1 MVPGTNPVHA
11 APMNMDTIFQH
22 KGYELR
28 CGARALDSGS
38 YMPTLVVA
46 KHLWPSRP
54 RTLAVTGEGC
64 RSIDEAIASAHA
76 QGLAWVR
83 DFG

>member
-1 MVPGTNPVHA
+1 MDT
-11 APMNMDTIFQH
+11 DTIFQH

-38 YMPTLVVA
+38 FMPTLVVS

-54 RTLAVTGEGC
+54 RTIAVASEGC
-64 RSIDEAIASAHA
+64 RNFDEAIASAHA

-83 DFG
+83 DYG

>member
-1 MVPGTNPVHA
+1 MDTN
-11 APMNMDTIFQH
+11 TIFQH

-38 YMPTLVVA
+38 FMPTLVVS

-54 RTLAVTGEGC
+54 RTMAVHGEGC
-64 RSIDEAIASAHA
+64 RSVDEAIASAHA

>member
-1 MVPGTNPVHA
+1 MLRPWTP
-11 APMNMDTIFQH
+11 PRSFST

-38 YMPTLVVA
+38 FMPTLVVS

-54 RTLAVTGEGC
+54 RTIAMNGEAC
-64 RSIDEAIASAHA
+64 PNVEEAIAAAHA

>member
-1 MVPGTNPVHA
+1 MAVQAKPVHA
-11 APMNMDTIFQH
+11 ARMDTHTIFQH
-22 KGYELR
+22 QGYELR

-38 YMPTLVVA
+38 YVPTLVVA

-54 RTLAVTGEGC
+54 RTLAVTGDGC
-64 RSIDEAIASAHA
+64 RSVDEAIASAHA

-83 DFG
+83 DYG

>member
-1 MVPGTNPVHA
+1 
-11 APMNMDTIFQH
+11 MDSPTIFQH
-22 KGYELR
+22 QGYELR

-38 YMPTLVVA
+38 FMPTLVVS

-54 RTLAVTGEGC
+54 RTIAMNGEAHPNV
-64 RSIDEAIASAHA
+64 EQAIAAAHV

>member
-1 MVPGTNPVHA
+1 MDTN
-11 APMNMDTIFQH
+11 TIFQH

-28 CGARALDSGS
+28 CGARVLDSGS
-38 YMPTLVVA
+38 FMPTLVVS

-54 RTLAVTGEGC
+54 RTIAVDSESC
-64 RSIDEAIASAHA
+64 ASADEAIASAHA

-83 DFG
+83 DYG

>member
-1 MVPGTNPVHA
+1 MDMNTNT
-11 APMNMDTIFQH
+11 NTIFQH

-38 YMPTLVVA
+38 FMPTLVVS

-54 RTLAVTGEGC
+54 RTIAVHSEGC
-64 RSIDEAIASAHA
+64 HNVDDAIASAHA

-83 DFG
+83 DYG

>member
-1 MVPGTNPVHA
+1 MAAQANPVHA
-11 APMNMDTIFQH
+11 APMDTNTIFQH

-38 YMPTLVVA
+38 FMPTLVVS

-54 RTLAVTGEGC
+54 RTIAMDSEGC
-64 RSIDEAIASAHA
+64 RSVDDAIASAHA

-83 DFG
+83 DYG

>member
-1 MVPGTNPVHA
+1 MLRPWTR
-11 APMNMDTIFQH
+11 DTIFQH

-38 YMPTLVVA
+38 FMPTLVVS

-54 RTLAVTGEGC
+54 RTIAVDSEGC
-64 RSIDEAIASAHA
+64 LNIDEAIASAHA

-83 DFG
+83 DYG

>member
-1 MVPGTNPVHA
+1 MAVRAIPVHA
-11 APMNMDTIFQH
+11 APMDNTIFQH

-38 YMPTLVVA
+38 FMPTLVVS
-46 KHLWPSRP
+46 KQQWPSRP
-54 RTLAVTGEGC
+54 RTIAVESEGH
-64 RSIDEAIASAHA
+64 RNVDDAIASAHA

-83 DFG
+83 DYG

>member
-1 MVPGTNPVHA
+1 MAVRANPVHA
-11 APMNMDTIFQH
+11 APMDTNNVFQH

-38 YMPTLVVA
+38 FMPTLVVA
-46 KHLWPSRP
+46 KHQWPSRP

-64 RSIDEAIASAHA
+64 RSVDEAIASAHA
-76 QGLAWVR
+76 QGMAWVR